1 MEGLE
6 RCHFVSLE
14 RVKKKLIRVKIGKED
29 IKEYNKDPDK
39 GNS

>member
-1 MEGLE
+1 MKGLV

-14 RVKKKLIRVKIGKED
+14 RVKKKLICVKIGKED
-29 IKEYNKDPDK
+29 IKEHDKDPEK